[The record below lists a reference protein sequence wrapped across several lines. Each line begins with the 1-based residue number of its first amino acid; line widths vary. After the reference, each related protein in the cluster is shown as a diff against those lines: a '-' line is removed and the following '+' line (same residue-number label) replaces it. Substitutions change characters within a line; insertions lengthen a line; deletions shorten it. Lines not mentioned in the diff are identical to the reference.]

1 MKATINKNRKM
12 NSKKIIIGL
21 MLAMLPLFTFS
32 QSVFDKFEDMDDVTS
47 VIVNKEAFKMLSKF
61 KGNSPE
67 SRTYVEMVQSLE
79 SLKVFTTESTTIAN
93 QMEEVVSKYL
103 KTAKLVELMRV
114 KDKDANVNIYI
125 RPGKDDNHV
134 SELLMFVNN
143 LKNKA
148 DKEAV
153 VLSLTGEIDLN
164 KISEITDAHIPNS
177 GKQLKN
183 K

>member
-1 MKATINKNRKM
+1 
-12 NSKKIIIGL
+12 
-21 MLAMLPLFTFS
+21 MLPFANYAQIS
-32 QSVFDKFEDMDDVTS
+32 IFDKFEDMDDVTS

-67 SRTYVEMVQSLE
+67 SKSYVEMVQSLE
-79 SLKVFTTESTTIAN
+79 SLKVFTTESTTIAS

-103 KTAKLVELMRV
+103 KSSKLVELMRV
-114 KDKDANVNIYI
+114 KDKDANVKIYI
-125 RPGKDDNHV
+125 RPGKDENHV
-134 SELLMFVNN
+134 SELLMFVND
-143 LKNKA
+143 LSNKA
-148 DKEAV
+148 NKQSV

-177 GKQLKN
+177 SKQLKN

>member
-1 MKATINKNRKM
+1 M
-12 NSKKIIIGL
+12 KKIIFIIA
-21 MLAMLPLFTFS
+21 LAILPFANYAQIS
-32 QSVFDKFEDMDDVTS
+32 IFDKFEDMDDVTS

-61 KGNSPE
+61 KGSSPE
-67 SRTYVEMVQSLE
+67 AKSYVEMVQSLE
-79 SLKVFTTESTTIAN
+79 SLKVFTTESTMIAN

-103 KTAKLVELMRV
+103 KSAKLVELMRV
-114 KDKDANVNIYI
+114 KDKDANVKIYI
-125 RPGKDDNHV
+125 RPGKDENHV
-134 SELLMFVNN
+134 SELLMFVNG
-143 LKNKA
+143 LSNKA
-148 DKEAV
+148 DKQAV

>member
-1 MKATINKNRKM
+1 M
-12 NSKKIIIGL
+12 KKIIFIIAL
-21 MLAMLPLFTFS
+21 TILPFTNYAQIS
-32 QSVFDKFEDMDDVTS
+32 IFDKFEDMDDVTS

-61 KGNSPE
+61 KGSSPE
-67 SRTYVEMVQSLE
+67 AKEYAAMVENLE

-93 QMEEVVSKYL
+93 QMNEVVTKYL
-103 KTAKLVELMRV
+103 KTSKLVELMRI
-114 KDKDANVNIYI
+114 KDKAANVKIYI

-134 SELLMFVNN
+134 SELLMFVNDMTN
-143 LKNKA
+143 TANKQ
-148 DKEAV
+148 AV

-164 KISEITDAHIPNS
+164 KISEITEAHIPNS